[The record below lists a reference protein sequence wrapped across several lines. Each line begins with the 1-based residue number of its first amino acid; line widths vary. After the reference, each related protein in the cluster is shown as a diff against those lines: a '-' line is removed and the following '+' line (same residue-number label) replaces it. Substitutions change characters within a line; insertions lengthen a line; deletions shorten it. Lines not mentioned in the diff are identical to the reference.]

1 MVGDV
6 MCIIVACLLCL
17 WLMFNVLA
25 FISSYIW
32 CSRQS
37 RRKPKSIESMLDTK
51 ENPHCQFV
59 NVKILAAEYFEGITR
74 YTLGKVAR
82 IPSFKLRNLLYRGVF
97 RMNITKRT
105 VIYSGC
111 EFRSPYHIKIGD
123 SVIGPSNIIDGRCG
137 VVIGNHVCTGSG
149 VKIWTLQHDP
159 QSKFFSEWCNSRNW
173 YYHGLLP
180 CNCFTRAKDSRRSS
194 DLWGR
199 LLPRIVSPI
208 QFMPEYLQRKDREC
222 DLSYELRRHWWFV
235 MNNTEQTKL

>member
-159 QSKFFSEWCNSRNW
+159 QSKFFSVNGATVEIGHYSWIASFATV
-173 YYHGLLP
+173 LP
-180 CNCFTRAKDSRRSS
+180 GRKIQEGAVISAGAIVTKDCEPYTIYA
-194 DLWGR
+194 GI
-199 LLPRIVSPI
+199 PAVKKGP
-208 QFMPEYLQRKDREC
+208 REC

-235 MNNTEQTKL
+235 